1 MCSRLPPC
9 VPQVLISL
17 NPFKRLPIYGAAAMA
32 EYSEPSPNRL
42 QSPHTFAIANSAYR
56 TLWRADK
63 KASISILISGESG
76 AGKTECTKQCLQFLA
91 EVAGSASG
99 VEQRILQAAYTYY
112 GTAYTYCG
120 TAYTYYGTAY
130 TYCGSVCCSVCCR

>member
-1 MCSRLPPC
+1 MCRM
-9 VPQVLISL
+9 QVLISL

-56 TLWRADK
+56 ALWRADK

-91 EVAGSASG
+91 EVAGSVA
-99 VEQRILQAAYTYY
+99 TW
-112 GTAYTYCG
+112 
-120 TAYTYYGTAY
+120 
-130 TYCGSVCCSVCCR
+130 CGSAWVGRPFSVSDGPVQLAAGRLKATCKLLAHSLLEDLSERASQQL